1 MLGLGFGV
9 SVTLGNTIGA
19 GIMGTPGEIAAR
31 IPVPALIIAVWVAGG
46 VPLESALGLFSFFF
60 SDRLIC
66 FNISSA
72 PVSPGTALDCSSAL
86 AAAGDIRRSCGAT

>member
-1 MLGLGFGV
+1 MKFRLVITLAV
-9 SVTLGNTIGA
+9 LVLLVVNPVTLKAT
-19 GIMGTPGEIAAR
+19 
-31 IPVPALIIAVWVAGG
+31 LIIAVWVAGG

-86 AAAGDIRRSCGAT
+86 AAAGDI